1 MTNSGPY
8 QDGYILQYKNGESS
22 LETDIPG
29 TFISPEDKTHIVKD
43 GENLHSIA
51 YQYYRD
57 SGKWYIIASA
67 NHIFNPFR
75 EIVSGT
81 KLIIPNHGIY

>member
-1 MTNSGPY
+1 MTNTGPY
-8 QDGYILQYKNGESS
+8 QDGYILVYENGESS
-22 LETDIPG
+22 LETSIPNMV
-29 TFISPEDKTHIVKD
+29 ISSKDKIHIVKD

-75 EIVSGT
+75 EIDSGT
-81 KLIIPNHGIY
+81 KLIIPNHGI